1 MKTAAIIAEYNP
13 FHNGHAYQI
22 SELKTRYGV
31 THVIAVMN
39 GSFMQ
44 RGEPAIFDKTL
55 RCANA
60 LRCGADLVLELPYV
74 YGAQTAEIFAYGG
87 VGIAVRAGADILSFG
102 CEETDISLFQHA
114 VQLLR
119 RENED
124 YRSLLKRCLDEG
136 QSYAVS
142 RIKALETLTGENLDF
157 LTLPNNILAL
167 EYMRAIERMSASIS
181 VIPIQRRHVQYHDRG
196 IVDGF
201 ASASY
206 IRSMILSDN
215 TAAAQAAL
223 PYPTSFRRD
232 ELHRTDDY
240 RYIIKSALLD
250 KQCLKSVSDYENGLE
265 NRFSESLPLLNTGV
279 EAFVSAV
286 STKRYAKSRLR
297 RMLFNLVMNY
307 SADDLAFYRNYLP
320 GYVRI
325 LGANEKGRE
334 VINRIKEQGKTT
346 AVSNL
351 SKEIKNLTAEDLKI
365 AETERKAYALYH
377 LFDQKYCD
385 DYSLKPVIVK

>member
-22 SELKTRYGV
+22 SELKTRHGV

-44 RGEPAIFDKTL
+44 RGEPALFDKTV
-55 RCANA
+55 RCENA

-74 YGAQTAEIFAYGG
+74 YGAQTAEIFAHGG
-87 VGIAVRAGADILSFG
+87 VGVAVRAGADILSFG
-102 CEETDISLFQHA
+102 CEETDVSLFQHA
-114 VQLLR
+114 VQLLHH
-119 RENED
+119 ENED
-124 YRSLLKRCLDEG
+124 YRLLLKRFLDEG

-142 RIKALETLTGENLDF
+142 RIKSLETITGENLDF

-167 EYMRAIERMSASIS
+167 EYLRAIKRISASIS
-181 VIPIQRRHVQYHDRG
+181 VIPIQRKHVHYHEQG

-206 IRSMILSDN
+206 IRSMILTDN
-215 TAAAQAAL
+215 PDAAQAAL
-223 PYPTSFRRD
+223 PYTISSVRD
-232 ELHRTDDY
+232 ELHRADDY

-250 KQCLKSVSDYENGLE
+250 KRGLKSVSDYENGME
-265 NRFSESLPLLNTGV
+265 NRFSEALPLLHTGV

-297 RMLFNLVMNY
+297 RMLFNLIMNY
-307 SADDLAFYRNYLP
+307 TADDLVFYRDYLP
-320 GYVRI
+320 EYVRI

-334 VINRIKEQGKTT
+334 VINHIKEENKTT
-346 AVSNL
+346 TISNL